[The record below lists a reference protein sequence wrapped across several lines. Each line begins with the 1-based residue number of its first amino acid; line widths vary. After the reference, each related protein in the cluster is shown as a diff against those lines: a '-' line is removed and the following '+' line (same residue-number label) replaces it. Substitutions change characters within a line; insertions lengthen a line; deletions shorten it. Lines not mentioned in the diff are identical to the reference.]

1 MNLLEPLVAD
11 PRAPLARAHPLA
23 KIGAAILVM
32 LALFITVDAVTSGV
46 VLVTLAIATALLGLS
61 PRAVA
66 RRAVPLLVSAIGIG
80 FFNALVGSSGVI
92 GGIAIALR
100 LLGISLAGILALA
113 TVDPTELADALVQ
126 HLRAPSRFVVGALAA
141 FRLFPLFSREWETLG
156 LARRARGIEADRTII
171 QRLAAF
177 PGRALGLLVAAIRR
191 ATRLALAMDARG
203 FGARACR
210 TLARPRAFS
219 PGDIGLVLTTAALVT
234 GATAA
239 SIALGTW
246 RPLLS
251 F

>member
-11 PRAPLARAHPLA
+11 PRAPLARVHPLA

-32 LALFITVDAVTSGV
+32 LALFITVDAVTSGI
-46 VLVTLAIATALLGLS
+46 VLVALAIAAALLGLS

-66 RRAVPLLVSAIGIG
+66 RRAIPLVVSAIGIG
-80 FFNALVGSSGVI
+80 FFNSLVGSSGVA
-92 GGIAIALR
+92 GGVAIALR

-156 LARRARGIEADRTII
+156 LARRARGIEADRTIV
-171 QRLAAF
+171 QKLAAF
-177 PGRALGLLVAAIRR
+177 PGRSLGLLVAAIRR

-210 TLARPRAFS
+210 TLARPRAFGA
-219 PGDIGLVLTTAALVT
+219 GDVGLVVATAALVSV
-234 GATAA
+234 ATAT
-239 SIALGTW
+239 SIALGAW
-246 RPLLS
+246 RPLLT